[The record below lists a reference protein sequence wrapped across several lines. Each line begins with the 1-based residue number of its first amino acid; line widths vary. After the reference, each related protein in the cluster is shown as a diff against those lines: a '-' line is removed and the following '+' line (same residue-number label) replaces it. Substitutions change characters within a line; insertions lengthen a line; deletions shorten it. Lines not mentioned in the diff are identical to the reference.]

1 MSTTLNKKM
10 IYLLDMSKLIRKII
24 KESIDEFDW
33 VDLNTS
39 DFSGE
44 KLHNMIQ
51 ELFALH
57 NDYYWIEKK
66 GGIYDIWDNTGIY
79 VEFNELDF
87 TVSRLRED
95 LLVTIKDTDMDY
107 EIREE
112 YFQLAKTLEPIIGP
126 IGKDIYSIN

>member
-1 MSTTLNKKM
+1 
-10 IYLLDMSKLIRKII
+10 MSKLIRRII

-57 NDYYWIEKK
+57 NDHYWIEKK
-66 GGIYDIWDNTGIY
+66 GNIYDIWDNTGIY

-87 TVSRLRED
+87 TVNRLRED
-95 LLVTIKDTDMDY
+95 LLATIKDTDMDY
-107 EIREE
+107 EIPPAHTVEE

-126 IGKDIYSIN
+126 IGKDIFSID